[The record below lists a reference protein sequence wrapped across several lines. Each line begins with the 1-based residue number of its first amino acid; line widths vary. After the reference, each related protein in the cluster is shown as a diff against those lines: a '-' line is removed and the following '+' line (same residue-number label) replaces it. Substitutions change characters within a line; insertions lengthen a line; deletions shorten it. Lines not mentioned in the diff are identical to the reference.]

1 MNLHMIR
8 AVRLVNAQQ
17 KGLPVADFIAALD
30 DIDCSAAFDE
40 LMRRRGRKTWWNELG
55 GYLSGLSFAERAAL
69 YEAGS
74 AFSPLLEASL
84 MADLAALSYAEQMG
98 LLLPGSALGK
108 LVALSLFGD
117 PDAMAVIAAS
127 PVIMADIASSPTLM
141 TEVLSSAVAIS
152 AIFAVPAA
160 KSAIMASTALAVASV
175 PKMTSDVAPS
185 GAASAKTIYGAPYAA
200 WLAFDGNDATFWNS
214 AGAAAGEWI
223 QYQFPAD
230 VFVHSMAVSQ
240 YGSAFSPKDCV
251 LQKSVDGVTFVDVK
265 AMTLPA
271 TGIASID
278 VASAGFCKYWRLSIA
293 NNYGAGYVALKELGF
308 TGFVKP

>member
-1 MNLHMIR
+1 MNLQMIR
-8 AVRLVNAQQ
+8 AERLVNARQR
-17 KGLPVADFIAALD
+17 GMLAADFVAALSD
-30 DIDCSAAFDE
+30 ADRKAAFMEWLRRRSGWAWLAAEDSALLSAMMSDADLLPLIAPHAVGVKAARDIIFASAAASAAVAAH
-40 LMRRRGRKTWWNELG
+40 
-55 GYLSGLSFAERAAL
+55 SGAMSVV
-69 YEAGS
+69 AGS
-74 AFSPLLEASL
+74 AAAMVDALSSSVA
-84 MADLAALSYAEQMG
+84 LAAML
-98 LLLPGSALGK
+98 
-108 LVALSLFGD
+108 
-117 PDAMAVIAAS
+117 
-127 PVIMADIASSPTLM
+127 
-141 TEVLSSAVAIS
+141 
-152 AIFAVPAA
+152 AVPAA
-160 KSAIMASTALAVASV
+160 KDALLSSAALAKASV
-175 PKMTSDVAPS
+175 PKMTSDTAPS
-185 GAASAKTIYGAPYAA
+185 GAASAKTSHNAQYAA

-293 NNYGAGYVALKELGF
+293 NNYGAGYAALKELNF